1 MIFYQILYERIL
13 EGNVWRSVWGICM
26 RILGGGRGGHEGL
39 TLFGENLNC
48 ELNPEPFEV
57 CIPLS
62 DYDQASVVQ
71 KLDSV
76 IHRINHYP
84 VVKY

>member
-1 MIFYQILYERIL
+1 MEISLGNLYEDI
-13 EGNVWRSVWGICM
+13 E
-26 RILGGGRGGHEGL
+26 GGGAWRV
-39 TLFGENLNC
+39 NLIWWELNY

-62 DYDQASVVQ
+62 DYDQASVAQ

-76 IHRINHYP
+76 IHRINHYL
-84 VVKY
+84 VVKYKGNQLLYPAFEQLRPDI

>member
-1 MIFYQILYERIL
+1 M
-13 EGNVWRSVWGICM
+13 
-26 RILGGGRGGHEGL
+26 GHEGL